1 MSKWS
6 SPSNLFK
13 LSTGVGFVAL
23 AGLSLAVSLLLCWQT
38 GWAPWAIG
46 LAVFALLLSA
56 AAAAGFSQERALL
69 TQIEEVLGDA
79 SQGQLEK
86 RVILIPTSHRL
97 TRSALGVND
106 VLDQVEAVLR
116 ESLTVVQR
124 MGEGDFSREPQQA
137 GLRGIFPVVL
147 NRIGEVQIRVHQTV
161 TALREGMNAMS
172 QGDFSYRVQSGQAVG
187 EYQQILLNAQNAITS
202 LDQILGDAVSVIGR
216 MAQGDLTARIQ
227 AQGNGSLNRLKNDMN
242 QTLETLAT
250 SMSSIGVSARQV
262 ASASSE
268 TSHAIGQISDGA
280 QNQTIA
286 IDQVSTAVRQTA
298 NAIAEVSRNTESA
311 SVKSR
316 DSVKSVRNS
325 LEKMDEMVQI
335 VNNIAVN
342 SEKINKITEVIEK
355 IANKTNLLSLN
366 AAIEA
371 ARAGEHGKG
380 FAVVADEVGKLAL
393 SSAESSKEIASLVE
407 KAVVEARQAVVA
419 VGEVSGDMR
428 NIDRSSEETDSML
441 QRIAAALE
449 QQSAAVEEINSNL
462 SSVNQIAQSNAAAS
476 EEITATVLELSKIA
490 NATRQ
495 EVEKFRY

>member
-1 MSKWS
+1 MSKRSLLS
-6 SPSNLFK
+6 SPFK
-13 LSTGVGFVAL
+13 LGVLPALLGLGALALAAGVAL
-23 AGLSLAVSLLLCWQT
+23 ALQT
-38 GWAPWAIG
+38 DWAPWTWG
-46 LAVFALLLSA
+46 LLAAVVLVLLA
-56 AAAAGFSQERALL
+56 AFGGYSQERSLMS
-69 TQIEEVLGDA
+69 QIDEVLTEA
-79 SQGQLEK
+79 SGGQLEK
-86 RVILIPTSHRL
+86 RVVLIPAGHRL
-97 TRSALGVND
+97 EKAALGVND

-116 ESLTVVQR
+116 ESLTVVKR
-124 MGEGDFSREPQQA
+124 MGEGDFSREPQVG
-137 GLRGIFPVVL
+137 GLNGIFPVVL
-147 NRIGEVQIRVHQTV
+147 KNIGQVQGRVHETV
-161 TALREGMNAMS
+161 TSLREGMNAMA
-172 QGDFSYRVQSGQAVG
+172 QGDFSYRVQAGQAVG
-187 EYQQILLNAQNAITS
+187 EYRQILENAQNAIVS
-202 LDQILGDAVSVIGR
+202 LDQILSETVEVIGR
-216 MAQGDLTARIQ
+216 MAQGDLTGRVQ
-227 AQGNGSLNRLKNDMN
+227 AQGNGSLNRLKTDIN
-242 QTLETLAT
+242 QSLDALA
-250 SMSSIGVSARQV
+250 SAMASIAGNARQV

-286 IDQVSTAVRQTA
+286 IDQVATAVRQTA
-298 NAIAEVSRNTESA
+298 SAIAEVSRNTESA
-311 SVKSR
+311 SAKSR
-316 DSVKSVRNS
+316 ESVKSVRSS
-325 LEKMDEMVQI
+325 LQKMDDMVQI
-335 VNNIAVN
+335 VSNIATN

-419 VGEVSGDMR
+419 VGEVSADMR
-428 NIDRSSEETDSML
+428 HVDRGSEETDSML

-462 SSVNQIAQSNAAAS
+462 GSVNQIAQSNAAAS

-490 NATRQ
+490 NGTRQ